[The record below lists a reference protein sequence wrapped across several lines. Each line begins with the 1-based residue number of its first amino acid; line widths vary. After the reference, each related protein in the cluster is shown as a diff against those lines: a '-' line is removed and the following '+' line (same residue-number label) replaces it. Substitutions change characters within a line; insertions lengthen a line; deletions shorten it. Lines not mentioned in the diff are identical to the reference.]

1 MTSITRSSFAT
12 VFALSLVG
20 GLLLLAPAQSLA
32 QEKHKISW
40 SAKPENTKYTFQHT
54 FEIPDIS
61 GHVLRLFELRS
72 TWPDGGA
79 PTIQGEK
86 VAEAISR
93 ATSDNV
99 AGNGLVRGYTIWRF
113 ENGDQAFHEYENSV
127 QAVVNPDQS
136 KKVTFVGTYVTTGGT
151 GKLKGI
157 KGVGRFSGRADFNP
171 DGKATRSEYSAE
183 GEYWFDNR

>member
-1 MTSITRSSFAT
+1 RGRTGDGASSRSPTFAT
-12 VFALSLVG
+12 G
-20 GLLLLAPAQSLA
+20 APAPGGPTARIWRGTAPSGPA
-32 QEKHKISW
+32 SAGSASPPVETTSTSPRRSAPGRRPATRASGISW
-40 SAKPENTKYTFQHT
+40 SAKAENAKYTFQHT
-54 FEIPDIS
+54 FEIPDTS

-113 ENGDQAFHEYENSV
+113 ENGDQ
-127 QAVVNPDQS
+127 
-136 KKVTFVGTYVTTGGT
+136 
-151 GKLKGI
+151 
-157 KGVGRFSGRADFNP
+157 
-171 DGKATRSEYSAE
+171 
-183 GEYWFDNR
+183 

>member
-1 MTSITRSSFAT
+1 MAT
-12 VFALSLVG
+12 LRGNRLIILIGLALIATFLLV
-20 GLLLLAPAQSLA
+20 ATDSTFA

-40 SAKPENTKYTFQHT
+40 TAKAEHTKYTFQHS

-61 GHVLRLFELRS
+61 GHVLRLYELRS

-86 VAEAISR
+86 VVEAISR
-93 ATSDNV
+93 ATSDRV

-113 ENGDQAFHEYENSV
+113 ENGDQVFQEYSNTV
-127 QAVVNPDQS
+127 QTVANPDQS
-136 KKVTFVGTYVTTGGT
+136 AKTTFVGTYVMTGGT

-157 KGVGRFSGRADFNP
+157 KGVGRFSGLAVLNP
-171 DGKATRSEYSAE
+171 EGKVGRTEYSAE
-183 GEYWFDNR
+183 GEYWFEK

>member
-1 MTSITRSSFAT
+1 MAT
-12 VFALSLVG
+12 LRGNRLIILIGLALIATF
-20 GLLLLAPAQSLA
+20 LLIATDSTFA

-40 SAKPENTKYTFQHT
+40 TAKAEHTKYTFQHS

-86 VAEAISR
+86 VVEAISR
-93 ATSDNV
+93 ATSDRV

-113 ENGDQAFHEYENSV
+113 ENGDQVFQEYSNTV
-127 QAVVNPDQS
+127 QTVANPDQS
-136 KKVTFVGTYVTTGGT
+136 AKTTFVGTYVMTGGT

-157 KGVGRFSGRADFNP
+157 KGVGQVLGARRVEPRGESGADRVFSGGRILVE
-171 DGKATRSEYSAE
+171 K
-183 GEYWFDNR
+183 

>member
-12 VFALSLVG
+12 VLSLSLVG
-20 GLLLLAPAQSLA
+20 GLILVTPAPSFG

-40 SAKPENTKYTFQHT
+40 SAKAENTKYTFQHT

-99 AGNGLVRGYTIWRF
+99 GGNGLVRGYTIWRF
-113 ENGDQAFHEYENSV
+113 ENGDQVFNEYSNTV

-136 KKVTFVGTYVTTGGT
+136 KKVTFVGTYVMTGGT
-151 GKLKGI
+151 GKLKGL
-157 KGVGRFSGRADFNP
+157 KGVGRFSGFADFNAE
-171 DGKATRSEYSAE
+171 GKATRTAYSAE
-183 GEYWFDNR
+183 GEYWFEK